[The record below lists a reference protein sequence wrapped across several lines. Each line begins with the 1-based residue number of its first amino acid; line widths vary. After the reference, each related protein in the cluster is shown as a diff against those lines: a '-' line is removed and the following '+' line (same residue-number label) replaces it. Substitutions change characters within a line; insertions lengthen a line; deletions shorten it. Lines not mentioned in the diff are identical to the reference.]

1 MLSSNTLENT
11 LLVEERGKLMSETNT
26 QNNQQNTEPA
36 VQVQQE
42 GNGASTYTP
51 PATQAD
57 LDRIIEG
64 RLQRE
69 RAKYADY
76 DQLKADSDKLG
87 TVVAERDSLKS
98 QLDEV
103 EKENGLFKQKEQL
116 REWAAE
122 VSKEFGIPSEA
133 LRGETKE
140 EMTAHAETLKK
151 YISTSAPFVSGDGRT
166 PSKPAGTST
175 RDAFAA
181 ALDGI
186 I

>member
-1 MLSSNTLENT
+1 
-11 LLVEERGKLMSETNT
+11 MSENNT
-26 QNNQQNTEPA
+26 QNDQQTADPTGTQA
-36 VQVQQE
+36 A
-42 GNGASTYTP
+42 NGGSTYTP

-69 RAKYADY
+69 RSKYADY
-76 DQLKADSDKLG
+76 DQLKADSEKLG
-87 TVVAERDSLKS
+87 ALVAERDSLKS
-98 QLDEV
+98 HLEEV
-103 EKENGLFKQKEQL
+103 EKENGLFKQKEQ
-116 REWAAE
+116 RSMWAAE
-122 VSKEFGIPSEA
+122 VAKEYGIPSEA

-151 YISTSAPFVSGDGRT
+151 YISPSAPFVSGDGRT
-166 PSKPAGTST
+166 PSKPAGTSA